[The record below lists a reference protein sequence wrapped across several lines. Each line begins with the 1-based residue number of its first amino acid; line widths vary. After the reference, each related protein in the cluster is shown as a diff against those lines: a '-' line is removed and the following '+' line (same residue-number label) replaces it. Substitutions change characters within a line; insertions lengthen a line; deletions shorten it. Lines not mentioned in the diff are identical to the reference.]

1 MLKIAEITIETFY
14 ILSAMY
20 IFMFKIL
27 KVSFSKKT
35 VSNILRSVWILKS
48 ENGFCFSLL
57 NRSIQD
63 DLDHGASKRIKG
75 TEESLPRVDSPV
87 PLTRHYPRDLGLICF
102 EKKNEKSVFGFKNPI
117 LDFPFS
123 VENGQL
129 VQAWKILV
137 SLSSKWTSNSN

>member
-27 KVSFSKKT
+27 KVSFSKKA
-35 VSNILRSVWILKS
+35 VSNILRSVRILKS

-63 DLDHGASKRIKG
+63 HLDHGASEDHRNRRILA
-75 TEESLPRVDSPV
+75 ES
-87 PLTRHYPRDLGLICF
+87 
-102 EKKNEKSVFGFKNPI
+102 GFSGSFDREI
-117 LDFPFS
+117 LD
-123 VENGQL
+123 
-129 VQAWKILV
+129 
-137 SLSSKWTSNSN
+137 